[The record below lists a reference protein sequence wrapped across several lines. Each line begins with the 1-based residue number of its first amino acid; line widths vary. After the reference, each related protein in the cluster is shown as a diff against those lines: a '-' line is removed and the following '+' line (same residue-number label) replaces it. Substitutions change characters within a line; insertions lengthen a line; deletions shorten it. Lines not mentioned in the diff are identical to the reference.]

1 MAIIGFSS
9 LGNCLNINRFK
20 SQGGYT
26 GLSNERGSSGSGG
39 RRGLVGAIGGRGTS
53 NRPRRSVDEENR
65 LIDQLDEEWE
75 D

>member
-1 MAIIGFSS
+1 MSIIGFFS

-20 SQGGYT
+20 SRYT
-26 GLSNERGSSGSGG
+26 SLSNGQGDSGSGG
-39 RRGLVGAIGGRGTS
+39 RRGLVGAIGGRGTN